1 VIEKD
6 CVFRIIPKLLRYKL
20 LPKPYFANMKKL
32 TAILGIAV
40 CLISFRSKGQES
52 IVQEGEFG
60 VGIGAAHYFGDLNT
74 RAKINRPKIAAGIF
88 FRKNFGNYIAAR
100 VVANFA
106 QLGYS
111 DIYNTHNEFMH
122 TRNLSFNTNVWEL
135 SLRGDFNFFRFLPGD
150 PNLNF
155 TPYISLGVGVFSYD
169 PYAYLQGQKYFLRPL
184 GTEGQ
189 GNSLY
194 PDRAPYSS
202 MAVCIP
208 VGVGFKYAINDRFN
222 IALEI
227 THRFTTTDYLD
238 DVSKTYVD
246 PAVFPPLPDGSPS
259 PAFLLSD
266 RSYELGPPIGI
277 KGRQRGIDTNKDQF
291 VTAMLYFTVNLQS
304 YKCPS
309 AN

>member
-1 VIEKD
+1 
-6 CVFRIIPKLLRYKL
+6 
-20 LPKPYFANMKKL
+20 MKRL
-32 TAILGIAV
+32 TAVFLVAIIFFTTSIQA
-40 CLISFRSKGQES
+40 QEPV
-52 IVQEGEFG
+52 VQEGEFG
-60 VGIGAAHYFGDLNT
+60 IGLGAAHYFGDLNT
-74 RAKINRPKIAAGIF
+74 RARLNRPKIAAGIF

-100 VVANFA
+100 IVANYA

-111 DIYNTHNEFMH
+111 DIYNTQNEYMH
-122 TRNLSFNTNVWEL
+122 RRNLSFNTNVWEL

-150 PNLNF
+150 PEFNF
-155 TPYISLGVGVFSYD
+155 TPYVTLGIGVFSYD

-189 GNSLY
+189 GSSLY
-194 PDRAPYSS
+194 PDRKPYSS
-202 MAVCIP
+202 MAICFP
-208 VGVGFKYAINDRFN
+208 LGVGIKYAFNERFN
-222 IALEI
+222 IGLEI

-259 PAFLLSD
+259 PTALLSD
-266 RSYELGPPIGI
+266 RSYELGTPIGI
-277 KGRQRGIDTNKDQF
+277 KGRQRGIETNKDQF
-291 VTAMLYFTVNLQS
+291 ITAMIYFSFNLQS